1 MKNIGFTDVEQKEL
15 ERIDDIK
22 NSEKKEEA
30 VRKFEASTGKKFPGV
45 VYRLN
50 VDTMDL
56 GCTNGDAA
64 FEMWFAEE
72 SWKDLRRR

>member
-1 MKNIGFTDVEQKEL
+1 MKNAGFTDAEQNML

-22 NSEKKEEA
+22 DPGTKEAA
-30 VRKFEASTGKKFPGV
+30 VRKFEEATGKKFPNV
-45 VYRLN
+45 VCRLN
-50 VDTMDL
+50 LDTMDI

-64 FEMWFAEE
+64 FERWFTEE